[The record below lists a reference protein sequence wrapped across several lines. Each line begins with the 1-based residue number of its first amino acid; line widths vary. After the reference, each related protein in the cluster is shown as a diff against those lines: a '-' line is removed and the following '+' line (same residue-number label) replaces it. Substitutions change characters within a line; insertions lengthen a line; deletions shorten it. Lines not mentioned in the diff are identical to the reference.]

1 MEQPPSSFRSSLSA
15 RRDWIVVGLWILLLF
30 PASAVARPKIGLVL
44 GGGSA
49 RGFAGI
55 GVLEWF
61 AQNRIPVDYVVGTS
75 MGGLVGSL
83 YAMGYSPQEMEQLV
97 EGLDWDELVSS
108 SPPYADLQFR
118 RKQDAADYPV
128 RFEVGL
134 KGGVKIPRGLST
146 GHFIDLLFQRL
157 TLPYSDLS
165 NFDDLPTPFR
175 CVAVDLA
182 TGNQVVFGEGPL
194 WQALRSTMAIPG
206 VFTPAQVG
214 GRLLIDGGVLNN
226 LPTDVARSLGADIV
240 IAVDVETP
248 LQNREALESLLNI
261 IDQTITIMM
270 LQNLRRSIKEADLV
284 LSPDLEGFQSLDFKK
299 SREIIRV
306 GAEAASSRS
315 ALLRPLALSASDWQS
330 YLRRRRQLRLTE
342 TPSVR
347 ELQVLGV
354 DSAMAR
360 RLSRRLSAYA
370 TGSVEPGNLGRAL
383 TRVYGRGQYASVG
396 YQVVEQEGANR
407 LDILVRRQSYGPPFV
422 RFGLNID
429 GSNLDD
435 IRFGVR
441 TRATLFDLGHP
452 GSETR
457 IDLGLGRPH
466 LAALEYYLPLAGPW
480 FLAPRAYGVRETTG
494 VFSGDDRVSDF
505 LETRAGFGL
514 DTGYGVGSTHG
525 EVRFGYDLFHETGKV
540 SVGEPVLSP
549 TSETIHMARVEGIYD
564 HLDDPVIPGKG
575 VRTSLRWRYYF
586 AAPEVSNLSQ
596 VDAEAVLFEPL
607 NPRDRLFIRLAGGTT
622 FEKDVPF
629 SLAYTLGGPLRLG
642 AYEQGRFRGARFFY
656 GSAGFLHRVVEST
669 LLVRGGTYVGAWYEM
684 GSAFDRNQ
692 DVNVRHVGSLAV
704 LVDSVVGP
712 LFLGGSWGESG
723 RFRLYLGIGTL
734 F

>member
-1 MEQPPSSFRSSLSA
+1 MEKPPSSFRSSPAA
-15 RRDWIVVGLWILLLF
+15 RCDWIVVGLLTLLLL
-30 PASAVARPKIGLVL
+30 PASVVARPKIGLVL

-49 RGFAGI
+49 RGFADI

-61 AQNRIPVDYVVGTS
+61 AENRIPVDYVVGTS

-83 YAMGYSPQEMEQLV
+83 YAMGYSPREMEQLV
-97 EGLDWDELVSS
+97 EGLDWDELFAS
-108 SPPYADLQFR
+108 SPPYTDLQFR
-118 RKQDAADYPV
+118 RKQDAAEYPV
-128 RFEVGL
+128 RFELGL
-134 KGGVKIPRGLST
+134 KGGVKIPRGLNT

-157 TLPYSDLS
+157 TLPYSDLP

-175 CVAVDLA
+175 CVAVDLE
-182 TGNQVVFGEGPL
+182 TGNQVVFGDGPL
-194 WQALRSTMAIPG
+194 WQALRATMAIPG

-248 LQNREALESLLNI
+248 LQNRESLESLLNV
-261 IDQTITIMM
+261 IDQTINIMM
-270 LQNLRRSIKEADLV
+270 LQNLRRSIREADLV
-284 LSPDLEGFQSLDFKK
+284 LSPDLVGFQSLDFKK
-299 SREIIRV
+299 STEIIRV
-306 GAEAASSRS
+306 GAAAASSRS
-315 ALLRPLALSASDWQS
+315 ALLSPLALSESEWQS
-330 YLRRRRQLRLTE
+330 YLRRRRQRRRTQ

-347 ELQVLGV
+347 GIQVLGV
-354 DSAMAR
+354 DPAMSR
-360 RLSRRLSAYA
+360 TLTRRLSAYA
-370 TGSVEPGNLGRAL
+370 TGPVEPDRLDRAL
-383 TRVYGRGQYASVG
+383 TRIYGRGQYASVG

-407 LDILVRRQSYGPPFV
+407 LDILVRRHSYGPPFV

-441 TRATLFDLGHP
+441 ARTTLFDLGHP

-525 EVRFGYDLFHETGKV
+525 EVRLGYDLFHATGKV
-540 SVGEPVLSP
+540 SVGEPVLPP
-549 TSETIHMARVEGIYD
+549 TSQTVHLARIEGIYD
-564 HLDDPVIPGKG
+564 HLDDPVIPAKG
-575 VRTSLRWRYYF
+575 LRTSLRWRHYF
-586 AAPEVSNLSQ
+586 AAPEVSSLNQ
-596 VDAEAVLFEPL
+596 ADAQALLFEPL
-607 NPRDRLFIRLAGGTT
+607 NPRDRLFVRLAGGTT
-622 FEKDVPF
+622 FEKDAPF
-629 SLAYTLGGPLRLG
+629 SLAYALGGPLRLG
-642 AYEQGRFRGARFFY
+642 AYEQGRFRGSRFFY
-656 GSAGFLHRVVEST
+656 GSAGFLHRVVDNT
-669 LLVRGGTYVGAWYEM
+669 LLVRGATYIGAWYEM

-692 DVNVRHVGSLAV
+692 DATVRHVGSAAV

-723 RFRLYLGIGTL
+723 RFRLYFGIGTL